1 MSARRRYEVLQ
12 TVGEGG
18 MGTVYRA
25 RMKGEG
31 DFAKEVALKVL
42 SRELPETDDI
52 ARRLRDEARILG
64 LIRHRAVV
72 NVDGLVF
79 LDGCWTVVME
89 YVDGID
95 LKQMLERVGGL
106 PEPCALEMVSEVA
119 GALHVAY
126 HTPGPDGRALKLLHR
141 DIKPANIQIT
151 TAGEVKVLDFG
162 VARADF
168 DAREAETQ
176 SLAFGSLGYVAQ
188 ERVDGI
194 DVPAG
199 DVYSLGVVLYELLSG
214 VRMGQTFLHKRRHES
229 RLGDKD
235 ELLRKRGVS
244 EGTRTLVREMLSF
257 APDQRPDAREVERRA
272 GQLRGQAGGPALR
285 DWVEEHLAEVV
296 EDARGKV
303 HQGEFVGQVLEEM
316 PTPALTLNP
325 EAYDEGA
332 SQEAPTVQA
341 SVPSEAEPEPE
352 VEPGGCGGKVL
363 VAAVLLLLVAVVLV
377 ALVVVG
383 LGGMVAGSYLF

>member
-18 MGTVYRA
+18 MGMVYRA
-25 RMKGEG
+25 RLKGGG

-42 SRELPETDDI
+42 SRGRPDTDDL

-64 LIRHRAVV
+64 LLRHRALV

-89 YVDGID
+89 YVHGID
-95 LKQMLERVGGL
+95 LKQLAERVGAL
-106 PEPCALEMVSEVA
+106 PEPCALEVVGEVS
-119 GALHVAY
+119 GALNVAY

-188 ERVDGI
+188 ERIDGI

-214 VRMGQTFLHKRRHES
+214 ARLGQTFLHKRRHEA
-229 RLGDKD
+229 RLADKD
-235 ELLRKRGVS
+235 DILRDRGVS
-244 EGTRTLVREMLSF
+244 EGTRALVRDMLAF
-257 APDQRPDAREVERRA
+257 GPEQRPDAREVERQA
-272 GQLRGQAGGPALR
+272 GQLRGQASGPGLR
-285 DWVEEHLAEVV
+285 DWAEEHLATVV
-296 EDARGKV
+296 EEARGAV
-303 HQGEFVGQVLEEM
+303 EQGEFVGQMLEEM
-316 PTPALTLNP
+316 HPPQLTLNP
-325 EAYDEGA
+325 EAEVAVVSEPARIEASTPPRTQSGA
-332 SQEAPTVQA
+332 
-341 SVPSEAEPEPE
+341 
-352 VEPGGCGGKVL
+352 GCGGR
-363 VAAVLLLLVAVVLV
+363 ALVAVVVVLLVLV
-377 ALVVVG
+377 ALAALMVVG
-383 LGGMVAGSYLF
+383 LGGVVAGSYLF